1 MTTIKINNIE
11 VNLPFFCSNESG
23 TEFYKVTKDHTI
35 NIFDSNLSIRKTMP
49 EWIMIGDNPIPV
61 LQKEVEMKFNEA
73 MRNMREQ
80 FFGNADVNI
89 TDWKEIAALNEIGE
103 GC

>member
-1 MTTIKINNIE
+1 
-11 VNLPFFCSNESG
+11 
-23 TEFYKVTKDHTI
+23 
-35 NIFDSNLSIRKTMP
+35 MP